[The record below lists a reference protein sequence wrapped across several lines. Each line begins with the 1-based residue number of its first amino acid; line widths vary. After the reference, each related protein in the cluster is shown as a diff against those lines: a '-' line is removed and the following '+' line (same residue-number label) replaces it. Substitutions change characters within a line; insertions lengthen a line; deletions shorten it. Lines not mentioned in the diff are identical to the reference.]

1 MTNIAA
7 LIVAAGRGS
16 RYGGDGPKQYEM
28 LAGRT
33 LLRHAVEAFADAGQA
48 GAICCAIHA
57 DDAALYRTATEGL
70 DLAAS
75 AETADERA
83 QGLPLA
89 RQCA

>member
-33 LLRHAVEAFADAGQA
+33 LLRHAVLCQFDILHHKGIHVKHFTEA
-48 GAICCAIHA
+48 CAT
-57 DDAALYRTATEGL
+57 L
-70 DLAAS
+70 
-75 AETADERA
+75 
-83 QGLPLA
+83 
-89 RQCA
+89 